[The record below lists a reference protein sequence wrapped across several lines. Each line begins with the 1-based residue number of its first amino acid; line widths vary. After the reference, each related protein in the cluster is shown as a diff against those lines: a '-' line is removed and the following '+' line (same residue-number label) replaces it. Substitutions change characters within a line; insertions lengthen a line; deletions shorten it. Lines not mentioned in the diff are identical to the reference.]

1 MDKIQVNRVLPQE
14 LVIFGAESHLY
25 RIGLSLYKTGSV
37 KRKWFYNPILVFIIT
52 TQLLIRNIVFLL
64 LPEMSEEFY
73 LYLGDAGYFI
83 GYRILSEITAVLITL
98 ISVLSQIIN
107 YMNYKNGIK
116 PIDLKVFSMVSNG
129 LITPQSIGLNDKQ
142 MVYKLIKVIKTT
154 LLLSQ
159 IVLKSVPCVV
169 FIIVMSLFVKLP
181 LKLFFIAV
189 PNTGFVWAISCH
201 YIYSIIIYQFVYY
214 FLITYYLKS
223 KILLI
228 NTKLKSIIEKR
239 SICNKNVMKFIRE
252 LNAIYYE
259 INEYNSNYWSKFLL
273 IIWFTISSI
282 IALLTFVVLFSEQN
296 IIFKIFLSFFALIF
310 TSILI
315 FIINISSDVYNEANN
330 SYILFNSLM
339 KTIPQKSY
347 SRFKVSFHSF
357 MKIYL

>member
-1 MDKIQVNRVLPQE
+1 
-14 LVIFGAESHLY
+14 
-25 RIGLSLYKTGSV
+25 
-37 KRKWFYNPILVFIIT
+37 
-52 TQLLIRNIVFLL
+52 
-64 LPEMSEEFY
+64 
-73 LYLGDAGYFI
+73 
-83 GYRILSEITAVLITL
+83 
-98 ISVLSQIIN
+98 
-107 YMNYKNGIK
+107 
-116 PIDLKVFSMVSNG
+116 
-129 LITPQSIGLNDKQ
+129 
-142 MVYKLIKVIKTT
+142 
-154 LLLSQ
+154 
-159 IVLKSVPCVV
+159 
-169 FIIVMSLFVKLP
+169 
-181 LKLFFIAV
+181 
-189 PNTGFVWAISCH
+189 
-201 YIYSIIIYQFVYY
+201 
-214 FLITYYLKS
+214 LKS

-282 IALLTFVVLFSEQN
+282 IALLTFVMLFSEQN

-347 SRFKVSFHSF
+347 S
-357 MKIYL
+357 